1 MTTVVNF
8 TPPYMT
14 VEQVAEY
21 LQMSVTSVWR
31 FRKEG
36 KLKAYRIP
44 GTRLIRFRRN
54 EIEKVMERTNG

>member
-1 MTTVVNF
+1 MTTAVNF

-31 FRKEG
+31 FRRQG
-36 KLKAYRIP
+36 KLKGYRVP
-44 GTRLIRFRRN
+44 GTRLVRFRRN
-54 EIEKVMERTNG
+54 EIEKVMEKAND